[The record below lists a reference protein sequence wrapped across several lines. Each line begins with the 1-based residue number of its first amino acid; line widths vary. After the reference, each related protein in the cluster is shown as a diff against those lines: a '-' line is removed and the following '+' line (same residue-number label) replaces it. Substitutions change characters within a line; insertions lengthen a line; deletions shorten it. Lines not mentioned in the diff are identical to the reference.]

1 MLVSLIVAMDR
12 RRGIGLDGR
21 LPWRLKDDLKF
32 FKQITMG
39 HTLIQGR
46 ITWESI
52 GRPLPGRRMV
62 VLTRQEGYAVPEG
75 VVVCR
80 SLQAALDFARA
91 AGDDEAFVGG
101 GADVF
106 AEALPVAD
114 RIYLTRV
121 DATVEADTFFPPF
134 DETAWRIR
142 TIVEVPADERNEYA
156 FRLDLLARRAGQA
169 GALP

>member
-1 MLVSLIVAMDR
+1 MLVSLIVAMGR
-12 RRGIGLDGR
+12 RRGIGLNGR
-21 LPWRLKDDLKF
+21 LPWRLRDDLKH
-32 FKQITMG
+32 FKKITMG

-62 VLTRQEGYAVPEG
+62 VLTRQEDYAVPEG

-80 SLQAALDFARA
+80 SLQEALDFARD
-91 AGDDEAFVGG
+91 AGDDEAFIGG

-106 AEALPVAD
+106 AEALPLAD

-121 DATVEADTFFPPF
+121 DAIVEADTFFPAF
-134 DETAWRIR
+134 DETAWRAQK
-142 TIVEVPADERNEYA
+142 IVEVPADERNEYA
-156 FRLDLLARRAGQA
+156 FRLDLLERRRAGRA
-169 GALP
+169 GA

>member
-62 VLTRQEGYAVPEG
+62 VLTRQAGYTVPEG
-75 VVVCR
+75 VVVCSTLR
-80 SLQAALDFARA
+80 AALDYARA
-91 AGDDEAFVGG
+91 TGDNEAFVGG

-106 AEALPVAD
+106 AEALPLAD

-121 DATVEADTFFPPF
+121 DAAVEADTFFPPF
-134 DETAWRIR
+134 DETAWSAQ
-142 TIVEVPADERNEYA
+142 TVVEFPADERNEHA
-156 FRLDLLARRAGQA
+156 FRLELLERRAGQA
-169 GALP
+169 GAMP